1 MKFRVNH
8 PTYFPAYFKT
18 KKEAIAYSEKIEN
31 AYIEK
36 KIGRE
41 WFRV

>member
-8 PTYFPAYFKT
+8 PVYFPAYFRT
-18 KKEAIAYSEKIEN
+18 KKEAIAYSETLAN
-31 AYIEK
+31 SYIEK